1 MVVSFSGSFSG
12 SGVSSFFFR
21 RICSWKI
28 FFRSFFTVSSESS
41 RVLLCR
47 FWRRCSCCSCSSS
60 SSWRIRASSKRLC
73 LCCAAFLYIHLL
85 HLRIISNMDFWV
97 ISTREIIMDTPAI
110 TYVPTVP
117 KACTHSLQRMPPT
130 RPPPVL
136 YSADTS

>member
-1 MVVSFSGSFSG
+1 MVVSFSGLFFRFRRL
-12 SGVSSFFFR
+12 FFFLQENLFLENFLPLFFY
-21 RICSWKI
+21 RIFGI
-28 FFRSFFTVSSESS
+28 FQSS
-41 RVLLCR
+41 LLCR

-97 ISTREIIMDTPAI
+97 ISTREIIMDTAI

-130 RPPPVL
+130 RPL
-136 YSADTS
+136 RFILC